1 MRRFGLIFRFGLM
14 FHTILTCQ
22 VRHRSASHHLPH
34 LTDPSKTALR
44 SGLCALGTP
53 EKFPSVSFDTFAHAR
68 NGFASSP
75 ERK

>member
-14 FHTILTCQ
+14 FHTVLTCQ

-44 SGLCALGTP
+44 SASLG
-53 EKFPSVSFDTFAHAR
+53 EHLKSCPSVSFDTFAHAR
-68 NGFASSP
+68 RSTAQWQ
-75 ERK
+75 

>member
-14 FHTILTCQ
+14 FHTVLTCQ

-44 SGLCALGTP
+44 SASLWFSQEATQPMNELYSADIDPADG
-53 EKFPSVSFDTFAHAR
+53 ED
-68 NGFASSP
+68 ASSLY
-75 ERK
+75 

>member
-14 FHTILTCQ
+14 FHTVLTCQ

-44 SGLCALGTP
+44 SASLGKEAQPMKTIRAVRPDGEDALY
-53 EKFPSVSFDTFAHAR
+53 
-68 NGFASSP
+68 
-75 ERK
+75 